1 MGYLTERPERPETL
15 PAAPLVS
22 AGAPSPPSDEPAV
35 RIWVTFPKR
44 GAVADSVE
52 VQWRESPPVSDL
64 VMVLSWV
71 LKGDVHVES

>member
-1 MGYLTERPERPETL
+1 MSFFTQQPERPETP
-15 PAAPLVS
+15 PAAPPVP

-44 GAVADSVE
+44 DAVADSVE

-71 LKGDVHVES
+71 LTRHEG